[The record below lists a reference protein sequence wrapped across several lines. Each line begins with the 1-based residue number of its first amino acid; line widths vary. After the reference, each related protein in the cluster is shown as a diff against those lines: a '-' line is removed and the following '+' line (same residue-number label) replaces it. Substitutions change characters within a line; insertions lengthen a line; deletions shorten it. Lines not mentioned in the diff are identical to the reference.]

1 MAAARSNAERDAQS
15 THAAFAATMARY
27 ASSRPPSGTLAMT
40 SPVDGLVASNM
51 APEAESTYSPPISI
65 LGSSGTGA
73 SLALPGA
80 EGALPDLL
88 V

>member
-15 THAAFAATMARY
+15 PHAAFAAAMARCT
-27 ASSRPPSGTLAMT
+27 SSRPPSGTLAMT
-40 SPVDGLVASNM
+40 SPVDGLVASNV
-51 APEAESTYSPPISI
+51 APEAESTHSPPISI
-65 LGSSGTGA
+65 LGSSGTGT